1 MANNLRSGTRL
12 SDAKLRNLQPGSD
25 VLTHAA
31 VSGLMISPSKTTKGI
46 GSWYIRFYNPEN
58 KSQRVKMKIGD
69 YPRMSLAEAED
80 EAKRLLSFV
89 ALGRDPRRVIEE
101 ENRKVEQFFNNTF
114 E

>member
-58 KSQRVKMKIGD
+58 KSQRVVNGNLNLT
-69 YPRMSLAEAED
+69 P
-80 EAKRLLSFV
+80 
-89 ALGRDPRRVIEE
+89 LGPNSAI
-101 ENRKVEQFFNNTF
+101 
-114 E
+114 

>member
-58 KSQRVKMKIGD
+58 KSQRVKMKIGV
-69 YPRMSLAEAED
+69 YPGMSLAEAED
-80 EAKRLLSFV
+80 EA
-89 ALGRDPRRVIEE
+89 
-101 ENRKVEQFFNNTF
+101 
-114 E
+114 